1 MRRIFASAGSDMSL
15 DNLWF
20 SDNSPLEAAEYRF
33 IEEFSGNSR
42 FGF

>member
-1 MRRIFASAGSDMSL
+1 MRL

-20 SDNSPLEAAEYRF
+20 SDNSPLEAVEYRF
-33 IEEFSGNSR
+33 IKEFSGNSR